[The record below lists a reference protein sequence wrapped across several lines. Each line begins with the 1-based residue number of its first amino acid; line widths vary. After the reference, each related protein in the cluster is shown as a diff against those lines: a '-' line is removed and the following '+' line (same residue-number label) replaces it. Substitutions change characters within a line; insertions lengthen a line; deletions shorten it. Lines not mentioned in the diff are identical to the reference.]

1 MTKLKI
7 FILIAVVSLGSLTAR
22 AQQDPQFTQFYANS
36 LYLSPS
42 FAGAIK
48 DTRLSASFRNQ
59 WAGIS
64 NPFNTFNV
72 SLDHYFYNLKSGLGF
87 IALRDQAGAANLATT
102 SVGLLYSYNIPVT
115 YEWYLRPGAGF
126 YFTQRSIDKS
136 KLIFGDEIFPGG
148 PTTSTTNMEGS
159 ASNRDFDFSASTLL
173 VGPNVWLGVAL
184 DHLLR
189 PDRTLL
195 GQEDRLPMKFSV
207 HGGYRFV
214 INGYYLRSVRESVTA
229 AFNYKQ
235 QGLDKQFDVGLYWY
249 KQPLMVGVWY
259 RGIPIVKSD
268 FGTDALAFL
277 IGIKVPNFNIGYSYD
292 LTLSN
297 LGVDSGGTH
306 EISLTYEFSTQ
317 GRKRW
322 KAVPCPEF

>member
-1 MTKLKI
+1 MSFKRYL
-7 FILIAVVSLGSLTAR
+7 LLVVLLCGAMLSKA
-22 AQQDPQFTQFYANS
+22 QDPQFTQFYANT

-42 FAGAIK
+42 FAGAVK
-48 DTRLSASFRNQ
+48 DSRVSASFRNQ
-59 WAGIS
+59 WNGIAK
-64 NPFNTFNV
+64 PFNTYNI
-72 SLDHYFYNLKSGLGF
+72 SLDHYFYNIKSGLGL
-87 IALRDQAGAANLATT
+87 IAMRDGAGALNLATT
-102 SVGLLYSYNIPVT
+102 SVGLLYSYNIPIT
-115 YEWYLRPGAGF
+115 YEWYVRPGAGF
-126 YFTQRSIDKS
+126 YYSQRSVDMS
-136 KLIFGDEIFPGG
+136 GADFGDEMIPGG
-148 PTTSTTNMEGS
+148 PTSSTTNLNGKM
-159 ASNRDFDFSASTLL
+159 SNRELDFSASALL
-173 VGPNVWLGVAL
+173 VGNNVWMGFAA
-184 DHLLR
+184 DHMLR
-189 PDRTLL
+189 PDRSLL

-214 INGYYLRSVRESVTA
+214 IKGYYMRTVRESVTA

-235 QGLDKQFDVGLYWY
+235 QASHKQFDVGLYWY

-259 RGIPIVKSD
+259 RGIPVVKSD

-297 LGVDSGGTH
+297 FGVDSGGAH
-306 EISLTYEFSTQ
+306 EISITYEFSTV